1 MPSPA
6 TVISRTTA
14 TAAGPGDRGSPL
26 RSAVSQ
32 RDGRPDVVL
41 GTSSWARG
49 AGHCVLSLS

>member
-14 TAAGPGDRGSPL
+14 IAAGPGDRGSPL

-41 GTSSWARG
+41 GTSSWPRG